1 MELYLRLLSYLKP
14 YGVRFAVASLFMV
27 AVSATAGAAALI
39 IEPILD
45 NIFMSKDQS
54 SLALLPLG
62 VVVIYLV
69 RGIGRYF
76 ASSIMQ
82 AIGQLAVRDIRNEL
96 FAKLQ
101 RLSVGFYQTRQT
113 GQIMSRVTNDVTVV
127 QDAVS
132 IVVYDFIRE
141 SLTMIALLGVVLYR
155 DWKMALVAILVIPL
169 SGGLIQRLGR
179 SLRVVAKESQER
191 MADMT
196 AMLHETCSGIRVVQA
211 FGMEDYEIDRFK
223 KGNQEYFE
231 TVRRTIVINELSS
244 PLLEFLGAFGIAGI
258 IYYGGS
264 MVMSGE
270 TTVGAFFSFLT
281 ALFMLYA
288 PISKLSRVNNKIQ
301 HAMAAARRIFELMD
315 TPPSITEKPD
325 AVEISPLKR
334 SVEFIDV
341 GFAYDQGKNALSGIN
356 LSVKKGEV
364 IALVGPSGAG
374 KTTLVNLIPR
384 FLDATRGAVL
394 IDGVDTRDVTVKS
407 LRAQI
412 GIVTQDVFLFH
423 DTVRNNIAY
432 GRNDADFE
440 QVVSAA
446 KAAYAHEFIVE
457 MPNGYDTVIGERG
470 AKLSGGQRQRIS
482 IARAIMKNPA
492 IMILDEATSAL
503 DSESEKM
510 VQKALTN
517 LLTGRTTFVIAHRLS
532 TIINADRIIVL
543 NKGSIAQAGS
553 HEELMA
559 AGGLYRR
566 LFESQ
571 FAGETPA
578 QGGAALSQMEVE

>member
-1 MELYLRLLSYLKP
+1 MT
-14 YGVRFAVASLFMV
+14 MV
-27 AVSATAGAAALI
+27 AL
-39 IEPILD
+39 
-45 NIFMSKDQS
+45 M
-54 SLALLPLG
+54 
-62 VVVIYLV
+62 
-69 RGIGRYF
+69 
-76 ASSIMQ
+76 
-82 AIGQLAVRDIRNEL
+82 
-96 FAKLQ
+96 
-101 RLSVGFYQTRQT
+101 
-113 GQIMSRVTNDVTVV
+113 
-127 QDAVS
+127 
-132 IVVYDFIRE
+132 
-141 SLTMIALLGVVLYR
+141 GVVLYR

-179 SLRVVAKESQER
+179 SLRAVAKESQER

-211 FGMEDYEIDRFK
+211 FGMEDYEIGRFN
-223 KGNQEYFE
+223 KGNQDYYE

-264 MVMSGE
+264 MVMRGE
-270 TTVGAFFSFLT
+270 TTVGAFFSFLA

-301 HAMAAARRIFELMD
+301 HAMAAARRVFDLMD

-325 AVEISPLKR
+325 CVDIPALKR
-334 SVEFIDV
+334 GVEFRNV
-341 GFAYDQGKNALSGIN
+341 SFSYDQDRNALTGIN
-356 LSVKKGEV
+356 LSVKKGEL

-374 KTTLVNLIPR
+374 KTTLVNIIPR
-384 FLDATRGAVL
+384 FLDVTQGAVL
-394 IDGVDTRDVTVKS
+394 IDGVDTRDVTIKS
-407 LRAQI
+407 LRGQT

-432 GRNDADFE
+432 GRNDADME
-440 QVVSAA
+440 HVESAA
-446 KAAYAHEFIVE
+446 KAAYAHDFIME
-457 MPNGYDTVIGERG
+457 MPQGYDAVIGERG

-482 IARAIMKNPA
+482 IARAIMKDPA

-510 VQKALTN
+510 VQKALAN
-517 LLTGRTTFVIAHRLS
+517 LLAGRTTFVIAHRLS
-532 TIINADRIIVL
+532 TVINADRIIVMDR
-543 NKGSIAQAGS
+543 GAIAQAGS
-553 HEELMA
+553 HDELMA

-571 FAGETPA
+571 FAGEAPAADVTPT
-578 QGGAALSQMEVE
+578 SPVEVE

>member
-1 MELYLRLLSYLKP
+1 MDLYLRLLSYLRP
-14 YGVRFAVASLFMV
+14 YGVRFAIASLFMV

-45 NIFMSKDQS
+45 NIFMNKDQT

-62 VVVIYLV
+62 VVAIYSV
-69 RGIGRYF
+69 RGVGRYF

-96 FAKLQ
+96 FARLQ
-101 RLSVGFYQTRQT
+101 RLSVGFYQSRQT

-132 IVVYDFIRE
+132 IVVYDFVRE
-141 SLTMIALLGVVLYR
+141 SLTMVALLGVVLYR

-179 SLRVVAKESQER
+179 SLRSVAKESQEK

-196 AMLHETCSGIRVVQA
+196 SMLHETCSGIRVVQA
-211 FGMEDYEIDRFK
+211 FGMEDYEIGRFNK
-223 KGNQEYFE
+223 CNQDYYE
-231 TVRRTIVINELSS
+231 TVQRTIVINELSS

-264 MVMSGE
+264 MVMRGE

-288 PISKLSRVNNKIQ
+288 PISRLSRVNNKIQ
-301 HAMAAARRIFELMD
+301 HAMAAARRVFDLMD
-315 TPPSITEKPD
+315 TPPSIMDKPGGVD
-325 AVEISPLKR
+325 VPPLKKG
-334 SVEFIDV
+334 VEFRNV
-341 GFAYDQGKNALSGIN
+341 GFSYDQDRNALTGIN
-356 LSVKKGEV
+356 LYVKKGEL

-374 KTTLVNLIPR
+374 KTTLVNIIPR
-384 FLDATRGAVL
+384 FLDVTQGAFL
-394 IDGVDTRDVTVKS
+394 IDGVDTRDMTIKS

-432 GRNDADFE
+432 GKNDASME
-440 QVVSAA
+440 LVTASA
-446 KAAYAHEFIVE
+446 KAAYAHEFIME
-457 MPNGYDTVIGERG
+457 MQDGYDTVIGERG

-482 IARAIMKNPA
+482 IARAIMKDPA

-510 VQKALTN
+510 VQKALAN
-517 LLTGRTTFVIAHRLS
+517 LLAGRTTFVIAHRLS
-532 TIINADRIIVL
+532 TVINADRIIVM
-543 NKGSIAQAGS
+543 NKGVIAQVGS

-571 FAGETPA
+571 FAGDAPESGVTPTSA
-578 QGGAALSQMEVE
+578 MEAE

>member
-1 MELYLRLLSYLKP
+1 MELYLRLLSYLRP
-14 YGVRFAVASLFMV
+14 YAWKFALASLFMV

-45 NIFMSKDQS
+45 NIFMSKDQA

-62 VVVIYLV
+62 VVAIYSV
-69 RGIGRYF
+69 RGVGRYF

-101 RLSVGFYQTRQT
+101 RLSVGFYQSRQT

-132 IVVYDFIRE
+132 IVVYDFVRE
-141 SLTMIALLGVVLYR
+141 SLTMTALLGVVLYR

-179 SLRVVAKESQER
+179 SLRVVAKESQEK

-211 FGMEDYEIDRFK
+211 FGMEDYEIGRFK
-223 KGNQEYFE
+223 KGNQDYYE

-270 TTVGAFFSFLT
+270 TTVGAFFSFLA

-301 HAMAAARRIFELMD
+301 HAMAAARRVFDLMD
-315 TPPSITEKPD
+315 TPPSIMDKPD
-325 AVEISPLKR
+325 SVDIPPLKKG
-334 SVEFIDV
+334 VEFRNV
-341 GFAYDQGKNALSGIN
+341 GFSYDKDRDALTGIS
-356 LSVKKGEV
+356 LFVKKGEM

-374 KTTLVNLIPR
+374 KTTLVNIIPR
-384 FLDATRGAVL
+384 FLDVTQGAFLV
-394 IDGVDTRDVTVKS
+394 DGVDTRDVTIKS
-407 LRAQI
+407 LRAQT

-432 GRNDADFE
+432 GKSDAGMDA
-440 QVVSAA
+440 VIASA
-446 KAAYAHEFIVE
+446 KAAYAHEFIME
-457 MPNGYDTVIGERG
+457 MPLGYDTVIGERG

-482 IARAIMKNPA
+482 IARAIMKDPA

-510 VQKALTN
+510 VQKALAN
-517 LLTGRTTFVIAHRLS
+517 LLAGRTTFVIAHRLS
-532 TIINADRIIVL
+532 TVINADRIIVME
-543 NKGSIAQAGS
+543 KGGISQVGS
-553 HEELMA
+553 HEGLMA

-566 LFESQ
+566 LFELQ
-571 FAGETPA
+571 FAGEAPGPGVTPA
-578 QGGAALSQMEVE
+578 GSMEAE